1 MLLLCSWT
9 RLEQVLS
16 INVRIV
22 VRSTRLSV
30 GIVAKVLAMMGMIM
44 MDERLYVHIV
54 ENRVYFALSAA
65 VVAVEKQK
73 MYMAMAL
80 MVRNN
85 AI

>member
-1 MLLLCSWT
+1 
-9 RLEQVLS
+9 
-16 INVRIV
+16 
-22 VRSTRLSV
+22 
-30 GIVAKVLAMMGMIM
+30 MIM

>member
-1 MLLLCSWT
+1 M
-9 RLEQVLS
+9 
-16 INVRIV
+16 I
-22 VRSTRLSV
+22 
-30 GIVAKVLAMMGMIM
+30 GMIM
-44 MDERLYVHIV
+44 IDDILYLPIV

>member
-1 MLLLCSWT
+1 MWEWENGIKDSYEST
-9 RLEQVLS
+9 YTQIMGVNAVLDGVDDVEGS
-16 INVRIV
+16 
-22 VRSTRLSV
+22 
-30 GIVAKVLAMMGMIM
+30 
-44 MDERLYVHIV
+44 V